1 MQKILACIAFTLGLL
16 LAARWCFIYSNN
28 KKEFFCFLFPFNEC
42 YENSNKML
50 IKFNINIPL
59 CESIEALV
67 NQQEQKRICIEIL
80 IMSGRGFP

>member
-1 MQKILACIAFTLGLL
+1 MLLRLVYYWQQGGVLYIQRIKKI
-16 LAARWCFIYSNN
+16 
-28 KKEFFCFLFPFNEC
+28 FFCFLFPFNEC

>member
-1 MQKILACIAFTLGLL
+1 MLLRLVYYWKQGGVLYIQRIKKI
-16 LAARWCFIYSNN
+16 
-28 KKEFFCFLFPFNEC
+28 FFCFLLPFNEC